1 MWVFK
6 RLNRKQGDDLYRT
19 LAAIAFICFTLG
31 IAPLRAEPQSTAKER
46 PRTCS
51 ADSSMD
57 DGRASYAEPRSQ
69 TLAQSA
75 LNKIRPSVNGGVII
89 HGADRSDVLVHACVH
104 SSAPSDQE
112 ARALA
117 AQVTIAQG
125 PGEIEGRGPK
135 TDHDRS
141 WSVSYEIWVPK
152 HSNLD
157 VASVNGGIAVESV
170 DGDVQAENVNGGIRL
185 SDLSGNVKG
194 STVNGGIKAE
204 LAGASW
210 TGGGLRISTTNGGVR
225 LEVPGN
231 YSARVETSTVNG
243 GFHCDFPIS
252 IEAGEMKHLSFQLG
266 NGGPEIR
273 TSTVNGGI
281 HIVRKS

>member
-1 MWVFK
+1 MYKTF
-6 RLNRKQGDDLYRT
+6 
-19 LAAIAFICFTLG
+19 AAITFICLSLG

-46 PRTCS
+46 PRTCT
-51 ADSSMD
+51 ADNSTD
-57 DGRASYAEPRSQ
+57 DGRANYAEPRSQ

-75 LNKIRPSVNGGVII
+75 LNKIRPSVNGGVIV
-89 HGADRSDVLVHACVH
+89 HGTDRSDVLVHACVH

-117 AQVTIAQG
+117 GQISVAQG
-125 PGEIEGRGPK
+125 PGEIEAHGPK

-170 DGDVQAENVNGGIRL
+170 DGNVQTQNVNGGIRL
-185 SDLSGNVKG
+185 TELSGNVKG

-204 LAGASW
+204 LAGNSW
-210 TGGGLRISTTNGGVR
+210 TGEGLQMSTTNGGVR
-225 LEVPGN
+225 LEVPDN

-252 IEAGEMKHLSFQLG
+252 IQTGEMKHLSFQLG
-266 NGGPEIR
+266 SGGPEIR